1 MDTDASIH
9 YRDVYAGF
17 SSSIVLFS
25 LITHL

>member
-17 SSSIVLFS
+17 NSSIVYVV
-25 LITHL
+25 IRIKR